1 LLATQKPPDNMAAAE
16 PVKAYTCNEDGVGDC
31 PCHTAEKTRPPAAP
45 KELSPLKVHVVAGS
59 TSYFCACGASANFPY
74 CDGSHKRVNEATGS
88 NFAPIVYTATEDK
101 DLYVCRCGHSKSRPF
116 CDGSHRKVVE
126 RKE

>member
-1 LLATQKPPDNMAAAE
+1 
-16 PVKAYTCNEDGVGDC
+16 
-31 PCHTAEKTRPPAAP
+31 
-45 KELSPLKVHVVAGS
+45 
-59 TSYFCACGASANFPY
+59 
-74 CDGSHKRVNEATGS
+74 VNEATGS